1 MKKNKNYKKI
11 EIIFSGFGGQGILF
25 AGNLFALAGV
35 LAGYHAT
42 FLPVYGPEMR
52 GGTCNCTTI
61 ISQHEIASPVVK
73 EPDVL
78 VLLNLPSYFKFM
90 PRLKKNG
97 IAILNLDLISEEVLR
112 EDASRY
118 SAARFIRI
126 PMNSLSESVG
136 YPQLANMIAV
146 GALWAV
152 LKPFDK
158 KYLEKALK
166 EMLKEGKEHL
176 FTPNVEALNSGIQ
189 YLANLSTPLR
199 LSR

>member
-1 MKKNKNYKKI
+1 MKKAKNYKI

-61 ISQHEIASPVVK
+61 ISQTEIASPVVK

-78 VLLNLPSYFKFM
+78 VLLNLPSYLKFM
-90 PRLKKNG
+90 PRLKRKG
-97 IAILNLDLISEEVLR
+97 IAILNSDLIPER
-112 EDASRY
+112 MIFEDTKFNIGK
-118 SAARFIRI
+118 RFIII
-126 PMNSLSESVG
+126 PMNSLSENTG
-136 YPQLANMIAV
+136 YPQLANMVAV
-146 GALWAV
+146 GALWAT

-158 KYLEKALK
+158 KYVEKALK
-166 EMLKEGKEHL
+166 EMLKGGKEHFL
-176 FTPNVEALNSGIQ
+176 TPNLEAFNSGIEF
-189 YLANLSTPLR
+189 LTKVKTK
-199 LSR
+199 

>member
-1 MKKNKNYKKI
+1 MKGAKNFKI

-61 ISQHEIASPVVK
+61 LSQTEIASPVVK

-78 VLLNLPSYFKFM
+78 VLLNLPSYLKFI
-90 PRLKKNG
+90 PRLKRKG
-97 IAILNLDLISEEVLR
+97 IAILNSDLIPEEVILKDER
-112 EDASRY
+112 LNQGKRL
-118 SAARFIRI
+118 IKV
-126 PMNSLSESVG
+126 PMNSLSENIG
-136 YPQLANMIAV
+136 YPQLANMVAV
-146 GALWAV
+146 GALWTI

-158 KYLEKALK
+158 KYVEEALK
-166 EMLKEGKEHL
+166 EMLKGGKERL
-176 FTPNVEALNSGIQ
+176 LAPNLEAFNSGIN
-189 YLANLSTPLR
+189 YLANL
-199 LSR
+199 

>member
-158 KYLEKALK
+158 KYLERALK

-176 FTPNVEALNSGIQ
+176 FAPNVEALNSGIQ

-199 LSR
+199 LRR

>member
-1 MKKNKNYKKI
+1 MNKAKNYKI

-61 ISQHEIASPVVK
+61 ISQTEIASPVVK

-78 VLLNLPSYFKFM
+78 VLLNLPSYLKFM
-90 PRLKKNG
+90 PRLKKKG
-97 IAILNLDLISEEVLR
+97 LAILNLDLIPEEVILKDDKLYQGKR
-112 EDASRY
+112 LLK
-118 SAARFIRI
+118 I
-126 PMNSLSESVG
+126 PMNSLSENIG
-136 YPQLANMIAV
+136 YPQLANMVAV
-146 GALWAV
+146 GALWAT

-158 KYLEKALK
+158 KYIEEALK
-166 EMLKEGKEHL
+166 EMLKGGKERFL
-176 FTPNVEALNSGIQ
+176 APNLQAFNSGIEFVVKEK
-189 YLANLSTPLR
+189 TK
-199 LSR
+199 